1 MEEILRQLGG
11 LVLGAIPTIV
21 LFVVLYV
28 AYRFLV
34 HTPLV
39 RILEERHSKTE
50 GAVERARADI
60 AAADARTSEYER
72 RLREARLVVFRAH
85 EARRQQALQERA
97 QLVAQARE
105 AAQNQVE
112 MARTSLERDMNAA
125 KSGLQ
130 LEADRLASEIIRTV
144 LKSAAAAQTP
154 VGGAE

>member
-34 HTPLV
+34 HNPLE

-50 GAVERARADI
+50 GAIERARADI
-60 AAADARTSEYER
+60 AAAEARTSEYER
-72 RLREARLVVFRAH
+72 RLREARLAVFRAQ

-97 QLVAQARE
+97 QLVAKARE
-105 AAQNQVE
+105 AAQAEVG
-112 MARTSLERDMNAA
+112 MARASLERDMNAA

-130 LEADRLASEIIRTV
+130 LEADRLAGEIIHTI